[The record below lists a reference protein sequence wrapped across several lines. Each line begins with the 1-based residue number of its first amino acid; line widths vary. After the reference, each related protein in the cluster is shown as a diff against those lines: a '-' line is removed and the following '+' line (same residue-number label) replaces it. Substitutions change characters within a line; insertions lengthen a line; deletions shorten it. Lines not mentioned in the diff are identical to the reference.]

1 MLSAPTLQALAQL
14 YVQIPVCACKP
25 CAARAVH
32 APLYALAMLPA
43 WGCGRCKPRCQRVEV
58 PPTRRHLLLQKRH
71 PVEQLGFRQ
80 QQGFAA
86 PHPQGHKPPQGVQ
99 AHLGSSAGVRVW
111 GLLLYPPASC

>member
-71 PVEQLGFRQ
+71 PVEQLG
-80 QQGFAA
+80 
-86 PHPQGHKPPQGVQ
+86 VQ
-99 AHLGSSAGVRVW
+99 AAAGICSPSSPGA
-111 GLLLYPPASC
+111 